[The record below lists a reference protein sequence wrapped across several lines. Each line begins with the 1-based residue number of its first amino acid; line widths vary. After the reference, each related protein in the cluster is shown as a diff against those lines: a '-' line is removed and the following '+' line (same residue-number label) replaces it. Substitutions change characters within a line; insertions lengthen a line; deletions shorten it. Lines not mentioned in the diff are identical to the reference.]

1 MNRHGQNRQWSRTVV
16 AVDGPAGSGKSSV
29 SRATARA
36 LGYAFLDTGAGYR
49 ALTWLALERGVDLDD
64 ASSVETLMD
73 SWDFRISTHPSDTRV
88 SVDGTDVTDAI
99 REPRV
104 SSFVSSVAR
113 VPSVRLRLNELFRDL
128 LDAPGEPG
136 IVAEGR
142 DITTVVAPDATVRVL
157 LTASEAVRLRRRGL
171 ELDDVSAEDLAR
183 QVTER
188 DRRDSLVADFMTA
201 AEGVETLDSSDLDFE
216 ETVAAL
222 VAVVRRVSAG
232 KSGV

>member
-1 MNRHGQNRQWSRTVV
+1 MNSHEENRQWSRTVV

>member
-1 MNRHGQNRQWSRTVV
+1 MSRPERHRRWSRTVV

-64 ASSVETLMD
+64 ASSVEALMD

-104 SSFVSSVAR
+104 SSSVSSVAR
-113 VPSVRLRLNELFRDL
+113 VPNVRLRLNELFRDL

-136 IVAEGR
+136 VVAEGR

-171 ELDDVSAEDLAR
+171 ELTDVGAEDLAR

-201 AEGVETLDSSDLDFE
+201 AEGVETLDSSELDFD

-222 VAVVRRVSAG
+222 VAVIRRVSAE
-232 KSGV
+232 KTGV

>member
-1 MNRHGQNRQWSRTVV
+1 MTREQSRRQWNRTVV

-29 SRATARA
+29 SRAAADA

-49 ALTWLALERGVDLDD
+49 ALTWLALERGLDLDD
-64 ASSVETLMD
+64 ASAVESLMD
-73 SWDFRISTHPSDTRV
+73 SWDYRISTHPTDTRV

-104 SSFVSSVAR
+104 SSSVSSIAR
-113 VPSVRLRLNELFRDL
+113 VPNVRLRLNELFREL

-136 IVAEGR
+136 VVAEGR
-142 DITTVVAPDATVRVL
+142 DITTVLAPDATVRVL

-171 ELDDVSAEDLAR
+171 ELTDISAEDLAR
-183 QVTER
+183 QVIER

-201 AEGVETLDSSDLDFE
+201 ADGVRTLDSSDLDFAD
-216 ETVAAL
+216 TVKAL
-222 VAVVRRVSAG
+222 VEIVRRVSAENSS
-232 KSGV
+232 K